1 MKTNFTTPFR
11 FRNISNQTLI
21 TNEVGEYKFFDK
33 DVMDRYFTN
42 ELSTEEEQLFADL
55 SIKIN
60 ESEDWKLYSL
70 ANKTRK
76 HFSTRKNKIGYIML
90 IPTLRCNL
98 SCSYCQ
104 VSRAPLNAKGY
115 DWDEEKLLQYEK
127 FIESLDLDHV
137 KVEFQGGEP
146 SLRTDLL
153 SRIIDI
159 TIKHSSSAEFVIC
172 SNIVELTEEFKA
184 LIDRDD
190 FFVSTSID
198 GSIEVMSANRTEDD
212 GTSAQVMQNFDYILN
227 TYGPTK
233 ISALPT
239 VTEQQIEKPEELI
252 NTYLDLG
259 FQNIFLRPVN
269 YMGFARKQHKELSH
283 QIDKWNNFY
292 TKAMERILE
301 INKTQYFEEFY
312 LALLVRSIF
321 SDYVI
326 GHVDYRSPAWFLR
339 DYCVVDFDGLIYPSD
354 EARMLSRTR
363 QVDLSMGNLERG
375 FDSEKAN
382 ELSTMAINNIHEDC
396 THCAYMPYCGI
407 DVIDDMSRYKRF
419 DIPKEDSWF
428 CNRQMFLFDFIFS
441 KIANK
446 ERAWL
451 DLFLRWTIKSS
462 RPISSYEVF
471 R

>member
-1 MKTNFTTPFR
+1 
-11 FRNISNQTLI
+11 
-21 TNEVGEYKFFDK
+21 
-33 DVMDRYFTN
+33 MD
-42 ELSTEEEQLFADL
+42 
-55 SIKIN
+55 
-60 ESEDWKLYSL
+60 
-70 ANKTRK
+70 
-76 HFSTRKNKIGYIML
+76 
-90 IPTLRCNL
+90 
-98 SCSYCQ
+98 
-104 VSRAPLNAKGY
+104 LN
-115 DWDEEKLLQYEK
+115 
-127 FIESLDLDHV
+127 HV

-283 QIDKWNNFY
+283 QIDRV
-292 TKAMERILE
+292 E
-301 INKTQYFEEFY
+301 
-312 LALLVRSIF
+312 
-321 SDYVI
+321 
-326 GHVDYRSPAWFLR
+326 
-339 DYCVVDFDGLIYPSD
+339 
-354 EARMLSRTR
+354 
-363 QVDLSMGNLERG
+363 
-375 FDSEKAN
+375 
-382 ELSTMAINNIHEDC
+382 
-396 THCAYMPYCGI
+396 
-407 DVIDDMSRYKRF
+407 
-419 DIPKEDSWF
+419 
-428 CNRQMFLFDFIFS
+428 
-441 KIANK
+441 
-446 ERAWL
+446 
-451 DLFLRWTIKSS
+451 
-462 RPISSYEVF
+462 
-471 R
+471 